1 MKTKVN
7 TNKKVSTKPK
17 SKPLKQGAVI
27 SRLYYFDQNRRI
39 YELNGVKKSS
49 PFHEGYFIPIEVIS
63 ENEKE
68 IICKY
73 GVVKKKTMVYHFS
86 RSKFKVFT
94 EQQKNDEVY
103 VQENRH
109 LIAEQV
115 RTLSADKLRM
125 VEAVLN
131 GL

>member
-1 MKTKVN
+1 MNDNLTENASNEAESPAFLV
-7 TNKKVSTKPK
+7 
-17 SKPLKQGAVI
+17 GAVI

-73 GVVKKKTMVYHFS
+73 GVVKKKTMEYHFS
-86 RSKFKVFT
+86 RSKFNVFT

>member
-1 MKTKVN
+1 MKPTPTFLV
-7 TNKKVSTKPK
+7 
-17 SKPLKQGAVI
+17 GAVI

-73 GVVKKKTMVYHFS
+73 GVVKKKTMEYHFG

>member
-1 MKTKVN
+1 MIEEKNSNETQNPTFLV
-7 TNKKVSTKPK
+7 
-17 SKPLKQGAVI
+17 GAVI

-68 IICKY
+68 VICKY
-73 GVVKKKTMVYHFS
+73 GVIKKKTMEYHFS
-86 RSKFKVFT
+86 KSKFKVFT
-94 EQQKNDEVY
+94 ELQKNDEVY
-103 VQENRH
+103 VQENRY

>member
-1 MKTKVN
+1 MIEEKN
-7 TNKKVSTKPK
+7 INEPQKPAF
-17 SKPLKQGAVI
+17 LVGAVI

-73 GVVKKKTMVYHFS
+73 GVVKKKTMEYHFS

-115 RTLSADKLRM
+115 KTMSADKLRL

>member
-1 MKTKVN
+1 MDN
-7 TNKKVSTKPK
+7 LNEKP
-17 SKPLKQGAVI
+17 SNEAQSQPSCLGAVI
-27 SRLYYFDQNRRI
+27 SRLYYFHQNRRI

-73 GVVKKKTMVYHFS
+73 GVVKKKTMEYHFS

>member
-1 MKTKVN
+1 MNDNLTENASNEAESPAFLV
-7 TNKKVSTKPK
+7 
-17 SKPLKQGAVI
+17 GAVI

-49 PFHEGYFIPIEVIS
+49 PFHEGYYIPIEVIS

-73 GVVKKKTMVYHFS
+73 GVVKKKTMEYHFS